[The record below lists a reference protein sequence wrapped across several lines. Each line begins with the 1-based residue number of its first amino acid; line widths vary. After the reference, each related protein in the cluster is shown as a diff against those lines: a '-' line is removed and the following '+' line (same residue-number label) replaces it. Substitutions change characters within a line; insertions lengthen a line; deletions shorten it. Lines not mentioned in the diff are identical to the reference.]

1 MTQTLKALVFI
12 ADDLGSV
19 ANTQMALN
27 KNSVTPSLDD
37 LTHSSSGDTRYTCG
51 MHTYKQTKHSYTW
64 NRVNKSKS
72 LNVTLLISH

>member
-19 ANTQMALN
+19 VSTQMAPN
-27 KNSVTPSLDD
+27 KNSVIPSLND

-51 MHTYKQTKHSYTW
+51 IHTHKQTKHSYT
-64 NRVNKSKS
+64 
-72 LNVTLLISH
+72 